1 MDFVNSV
8 DSKSLVEKINNSL
21 VVEGMS
27 INQIAKM
34 LKVKRNE
41 IFEIMKKENF
51 IYDREQGFF
60 VKINNDS
67 LIKRIERLEE
77 QQKEILELLSST
89 ERKSLKIDSSVLEG
103 DIIPRTFKLYKTTS
117 LKFTQFCN
125 EHRELKMQEIITV
138 ALEEF
143 MEKHKEMFNF
153 K

>member
-1 MDFVNSV
+1 MNNV

-77 QQKEILELLSST
+77 QQKEILELLGST

-103 DIIPRTFKLYKTTS
+103 DIIPRTFKLYKRTS
-117 LKFTQFCN
+117 LKFTKFCN
-125 EHRELKMQEIITV
+125 EHRELKMQEILTV

-143 MEKHKEMFNF
+143 MEKHK
-153 K
+153 

>member
-1 MDFVNSV
+1 MNSV

-89 ERKSLKIDSSVLEG
+89 ERKSLKIDSNVLQG
-103 DIIPRTFKLYKTTS
+103 DIIPRTFKLYKPIS

-125 EHRELKMQEIITV
+125 KHRELKMQEILTV

-143 MEKHKEMFNF
+143 MEKHK
-153 K
+153 

>member
-1 MDFVNSV
+1 MNNV

-21 VVEGMS
+21 VIEGMS

-51 IYDREQGFF
+51 IYDKEQGFF
-60 VKINNDS
+60 IKINNDS
-67 LIKRIERLEE
+67 LLKRIERLEE

-125 EHRELKMQEIITV
+125 EHRELKMQEILTV

-143 MEKHKEMFNF
+143 MEKNKN
-153 K
+153 

>member
-1 MDFVNSV
+1 
-8 DSKSLVEKINNSL
+8 
-21 VVEGMS
+21 MS

-51 IYDREQGFF
+51 VYDREQGFF

-77 QQKEILELLSST
+77 QQKEILELLGST

-103 DIIPRTFKLYKTTS
+103 DIIPRTFKLYKNTS
-117 LKFTQFCN
+117 EKFTKFCN

-143 MEKHKEMFNF
+143 MEKHK
-153 K
+153 

>member
-1 MDFVNSV
+1 MDSVNSV
-8 DSKSLVEKINNSL
+8 DNRSLVEKINNSL

-77 QQKEILELLSST
+77 QQKEMLELLGST

-125 EHRELKMQEIITV
+125 EHRELKMQEILTV
-138 ALEEF
+138 ALEEY
-143 MEKHKEMFNF
+143 MNRNK
-153 K
+153 

>member
-1 MDFVNSV
+1 MNSV
-8 DSKSLVEKINNSL
+8 DNRSLVEKINNSL

-51 IYDREQGFF
+51 IYDRAQGFF

-89 ERKSLKIDSSVLEG
+89 EKKSLKIDSSVLEG
-103 DIIPRTFKLYKTTS
+103 DIIPRTFKLYKNIS
-117 LKFTQFCN
+117 EKFTKFCN

-143 MEKHKEMFNF
+143 MLNHE
-153 K
+153 

>member
-1 MDFVNSV
+1 MNYV

-34 LKVKRNE
+34 LKVKRSE
-41 IFEIMKKENF
+41 IFDIMKQNGF
-51 IYDREQGFF
+51 AYDKEQGFF

-103 DIIPRTFKLYKTTS
+103 DIIPRTFKLYKNTS
-117 LKFTQFCN
+117 EKFTKFCN
-125 EHRELKMQEIITV
+125 NHRELKMQEIITV

-143 MEKHKEMFNF
+143 MLNHK
-153 K
+153 

>member
-1 MDFVNSV
+1 MNNV

-34 LKVKRNE
+34 LKCKRTD
-41 IFEIMKKENF
+41 IFDIMKENGF
-51 IYDREQGFF
+51 AYDKEQGFF

-89 ERKSLKIDSSVLEG
+89 KKETLKIDSSVLQG
-103 DIIPRTFKLYKTTS
+103 DIIPRTFKLYKNTS
-117 LKFTQFCN
+117 EKFTKFCN
-125 EHRELKMQEIITV
+125 NHRELKMQEIITV

-143 MEKHKEMFNF
+143 MLNHK
-153 K
+153 

>member
-1 MDFVNSV
+1 MNSV
-8 DSKSLVEKINNSL
+8 DNRSLVEKINNSL
-21 VVEGMS
+21 VIEGMS

-34 LKVKRNE
+34 LKVKRNK

-67 LIKRIERLEE
+67 LIKRIEHLEE
-77 QQKEILELLSST
+77 QQKEILELLNST
-89 ERKSLKIDSSVLEG
+89 KKETLRIDSSVMDG
-103 DIIPRTFKLYKTTS
+103 DIIPRTFKLYKNTS
-117 LKFTQFCN
+117 EKFTKFCN

-143 MEKHKEMFNF
+143 MKKHK
-153 K
+153 

>member
-1 MDFVNSV
+1 MNSV

-34 LKVKRNE
+34 LKCKRTD
-41 IFEIMKKENF
+41 IFDIMKENGF
-51 IYDREQGFF
+51 AYDKEQGFF

-143 MEKHKEMFNF
+143 MLNHK
-153 K
+153 

>member
-1 MDFVNSV
+1 MNSV

-60 VKINNDS
+60 VKISNDS
-67 LIKRIERLEE
+67 LIKRIECLEE

-89 ERKSLKIDSSVLEG
+89 KKETLKIDSSVLEG

-117 LKFTQFCN
+117 EKFTQFCN

-143 MEKHKEMFNF
+143 MEKNKN
-153 K
+153 

>member
-1 MDFVNSV
+1 MNNV

-34 LKVKRNE
+34 LKCKRTD
-41 IFEIMKKENF
+41 IFDIMKENGF
-51 IYDREQGFF
+51 AYDKEQGFF

-77 QQKEILELLSST
+77 QQKEILELLSNT
-89 ERKSLKIDSSVLEG
+89 KKETLRIDSNLLEG
-103 DIIPRTFKLYKTTS
+103 DIIPRTFKLYKRTS
-117 LKFTQFCN
+117 LKFTKFCN

-143 MEKHKEMFNF
+143 MEKHK
-153 K
+153 

>member
-1 MDFVNSV
+1 MNSV

-60 VKINNDS
+60 VKISNDS
-67 LIKRIERLEE
+67 LIKRIECLEE

-89 ERKSLKIDSSVLEG
+89 KKETLKIDSSVLEG
-103 DIIPRTFKLYKTTS
+103 DIIPRTFKLYKNTS
-117 LKFTQFCN
+117 EKFTKFCN
-125 EHRELKMQEIITV
+125 DHRELKMQEILTI

-143 MEKHKEMFNF
+143 IEKHK
-153 K
+153 

>member
-1 MDFVNSV
+1 MEYVSNIDN
-8 DSKSLVEKINNSL
+8 KSLVEKINNSL
-21 VVEGMS
+21 VIEGMS

-41 IFEIMKKENF
+41 IFEIMKKEGF
-51 IYDREQGFF
+51 VFDKEQGFF

-89 ERKSLKIDSSVLEG
+89 KKETLRIDSSVLEG
-103 DIIPRTFKLYKTTS
+103 DIIPRTFKLYKNTS
-117 LKFTQFCN
+117 EKFTQFCN
-125 EHRELKMQEIITV
+125 EHRELKMQEILTV

-143 MEKHKEMFNF
+143 MEKNKN
-153 K
+153 

>member
-1 MDFVNSV
+1 MSNV
-8 DSKSLVEKINNSL
+8 DNKSLVEKINNSL

-34 LKVKRNE
+34 LKCKRTD
-41 IFEIMKKENF
+41 IFDIMKENGF
-51 IYDREQGFF
+51 AYDKEQGFF
-60 VKINNDS
+60 VKISNDS
-67 LIKRIERLEE
+67 LIKRIECLEE

-89 ERKSLKIDSSVLEG
+89 KKETLKIDSSVLEG

-117 LKFTQFCN
+117 EKFTQFCN

-143 MEKHKEMFNF
+143 MEKNKN
-153 K
+153 

>member
-1 MDFVNSV
+1 MNSV

-34 LKVKRNE
+34 LKCKRTD
-41 IFEIMKKENF
+41 IFDIMKENGF
-51 IYDREQGFF
+51 AYDKEQGFF

-143 MEKHKEMFNF
+143 MEKNKN
-153 K
+153 

>member
-1 MDFVNSV
+1 MEYVSNIDN
-8 DSKSLVEKINNSL
+8 KSLVEKINNSL
-21 VVEGMS
+21 VIEGMS

-89 ERKSLKIDSSVLEG
+89 KKETLRIDSSVLEG
-103 DIIPRTFKLYKTTS
+103 DIIPRTFKLYKNTS
-117 LKFTQFCN
+117 EKFTQFCN

-143 MEKHKEMFNF
+143 IEKHK
-153 K
+153 

>member
-1 MDFVNSV
+1 MDFVNNI

-21 VVEGMS
+21 VVESMS

-60 VKINNDS
+60 VKVNNDS

-89 ERKSLKIDSSVLEG
+89 KKETLKIDSSVLEG
-103 DIIPRTFKLYKTTS
+103 DIIPRTFKLYKNTS
-117 LKFTQFCN
+117 KKFTEFCN
-125 EHRELKMQEIITV
+125 EHRELKIQEIITV

-143 MEKHKEMFNF
+143 MEKHK
-153 K
+153 

>member
-1 MDFVNSV
+1 MNSV
-8 DSKSLVEKINNSL
+8 DNRSLVEKINNSL

-27 INQIAKM
+27 INQIAKI

-89 ERKSLKIDSSVLEG
+89 ERKSLKIDSSLLQG
-103 DIIPRTFKLYKTTS
+103 DIIPRTFKLYKNTS
-117 LKFTQFCN
+117 EKFTQFCN
-125 EHRELKMQEIITV
+125 EHRELKMQEILTV

-143 MEKHKEMFNF
+143 MLNHK
-153 K
+153 